1 METGTRRTAGYD
13 GDGFTILPAA
23 PTMKWAL
30 ALCLVVLVLG
40 LLKPGLA
47 SRLRLGRLPGDV
59 RFRLRGREYSF
70 PFTSTLLISLLAML
84 LFRWL

>member
-1 METGTRRTAGYD
+1 
-13 GDGFTILPAA
+13 
-23 PTMKWAL
+23 MKWAL

-40 LLKPGLA
+40 LLQPGLV

-70 PFTSTLLISLLAML
+70 PFTSTLLLSMLAML